1 MNTRNFCRRHKF
13 TVLFSIF
20 FAVGTLTLAGLW
32 EAGFRVNLTP
42 SLPRGLYLVT
52 GETPRQG
59 DLVCFCLASNN
70 PFSRVA
76 RERNYVGRGSCPSG
90 LRPLLKELAG
100 IPGDRISVTAKG
112 LCLNGEA
119 LANSARSE
127 IDRYG
132 RVVPP
137 SLLSEGRIPEGFG
150 LVISQEH
157 AGSFDSRY
165 FGLIPLVTLKK
176 VKPIF
181 IF

>member
-13 TVLFSIF
+13 VTVFSIF
-20 FAVGTLTLAGLW
+20 LVGGSLFLAGLW
-32 EAGFRVNLTP
+32 GAGFRLNLTP
-42 SLPRGLYLVT
+42 SLSKGLYQVT
-52 GETPRQG
+52 GETPRKG

-76 RERNYVGRGSCPSG
+76 RERGYLGRGSCPSD
-90 LRPLLKELAG
+90 LRPLLKKLAG
-100 IPGDRISVTAKG
+100 IPGDRISLTAKG
-112 LCLNGEA
+112 LHLNGEA
-119 LANSARSE
+119 LANSSRSE

-165 FGLIPLVTLKK
+165 FGLIPLATLKK